1 MFAWFKN
8 LAYLNANVHKTV
20 SLRCGEPTKVCTADR
35 FKQQTNKSGLAY
47 F

>member
-20 SLRCGEPTKVCTADR
+20 SLRCGESTKVCTADR
-35 FKQQTNKSGLAY
+35 FKQEINKSVRAY